1 MSAPYPLPRPLDDPS
16 SPSASA
22 SSPSVSSPS
31 TDATRSP
38 LSPKNTIL
46 PEGCRFI
53 ILHTRPL
60 TTDEKTRFSTHFT
73 KTIIMTLDPALHTE
87 KTDLS
92 QFDFGCLF
100 VDFNNKLA
108 RRWYDIVKC
117 QARYDPKTKVIA
129 IDRKSRL
136 CVAAQ
141 SIWDDIQP
149 DSIVS
154 AVPISKGTFSFLMG
168 LLATKGPPL
177 LSAAAT
183 VATKVAAALT
193 N

>member
-1 MSAPYPLPRPLDDPS
+1 MSAPYPLPRPLDDPT

-22 SSPSVSSPS
+22 SSPSDFSPS
-31 TDATRSP
+31 SALSP

-108 RRWYDIVKC
+108 RRWYDVVKS
-117 QARYDPKTKVIA
+117 QAKYDNKTKVIGL
-129 IDRKSRL
+129 DRKSRI
-136 CVAAQ
+136 CIAAQ
-141 SIWDDIQP
+141 DIWDDAGC
-149 DSIVS
+149 D
-154 AVPISKGTFSFLMG
+154 AVISSVPLARKTMNFLLG

-183 VATKVAAALT
+183 VATKVSAALT

>member
-1 MSAPYPLPRPLDDPS
+1 MSHPNPNPTPPAMSVISAVTPS
-16 SPSASA
+16 SPVSS
-22 SSPSVSSPS
+22 SSPSSSPL
-31 TDATRSP
+31 SP

-87 KTDLS
+87 KTDLTA
-92 QFDFGCLF
+92 FDFGCLF
-100 VDFNNKLA
+100 VDFNDKLA

-117 QARYDPKTKVIA
+117 QARFDPKTKVIA
-129 IDRKSRL
+129 IDRKSRICL
-136 CVAAQ
+136 AAQ

-154 AVPISKGTFSFLMG
+154 DIPKNRGSFAFLMG

-183 VATKVAAALT
+183 VATKVASALT